1 MKKKKHMVI
10 SVQTKKLQNL
20 TPIVIKSLSQ
30 LKIGDN
36 VLNLMKHII
45 QFHFI
50 WDRKRQEM
58 SGLPTAIW
66 HRLETLPIQIVQ
78 GK

>member
-1 MKKKKHMVI
+1 MVI
-10 SVQTKKLQNL
+10 SIEAKKLQNL
-20 TPIVIKSLSQ
+20 TSIIIKSLSQ
-30 LKIGDN
+30 LKIRDN

-50 WDRKRQEM
+50 WDGKRQEM
-58 SGLPTAIW
+58 SGLPIAIW

>member
-1 MKKKKHMVI
+1 MKKKKDMTI
-10 SVQTKKLQNL
+10 SIEAKKLQNL
-20 TPIVIKSLSQ
+20 KPIIIKFLSQ

-50 WDRKRQEM
+50 
-58 SGLPTAIW
+58 
-66 HRLETLPIQIVQ
+66 
-78 GK
+78 

>member
-1 MKKKKHMVI
+1 MTDFKISCSNLQFNRMKKKKDMTI
-10 SVQTKKLQNL
+10 SIEAKKLQNL
-20 TPIVIKSLSQ
+20 KPIIIKFLSQ

-50 WDRKRQEM
+50 
-58 SGLPTAIW
+58 
-66 HRLETLPIQIVQ
+66 
-78 GK
+78 

>member
-1 MKKKKHMVI
+1 MVI
-10 SVQTKKLQNL
+10 SIQAKKLQNL

-36 VLNLMKHII
+36 ALNLMKHII

-50 WDRKRQEM
+50 WDRQEM
-58 SGLPTAIW
+58 SGLPTAIR

>member
-1 MKKKKHMVI
+1 MVI
-10 SVQTKKLQNL
+10 SIQAKKLQNL

-36 VLNLMKHII
+36 ALNLMKHII

-50 WDRKRQEM
+50 
-58 SGLPTAIW
+58 
-66 HRLETLPIQIVQ
+66 
-78 GK
+78 